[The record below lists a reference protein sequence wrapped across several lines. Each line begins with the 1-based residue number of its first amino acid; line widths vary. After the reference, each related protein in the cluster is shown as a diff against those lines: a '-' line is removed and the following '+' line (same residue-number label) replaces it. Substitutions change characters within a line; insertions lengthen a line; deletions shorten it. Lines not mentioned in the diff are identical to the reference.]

1 MRPFSGNS
9 LINEK
14 RKIFY
19 YRLSRVH
26 RIIEHTFG
34 ILVARWRIFQRPI
47 EGTPD
52 QVEKYVLA
60 TIALHNYLRQTDN
73 ACYTPAGFVDS
84 VDSTSELVKGNWR
97 KLIYNNQISSKC
109 TIREYSIWNKGEID
123 GLLCFWKRHSI
134 LAVGLYQNRNKLKLA
149 ILFYENSVIFLSI
162 AKPNQLTFRL
172 RKSPCLL
179 SCFDR
184 LLNKSNKSNK
194 SNAVWR
200 KLECFFHFFS

>member
-73 ACYTPAGFVDS
+73 ACYTIIRSVRNARYASTAFETREKLTAYFV
-84 VDSTSELVKGNWR
+84 SERDTVSWQWD
-97 KLIYNNQISSKC
+97 Y
-109 TIREYSIWNKGEID
+109 IRTGTN
-123 GLLCFWKRHSI
+123 
-134 LAVGLYQNRNKLKLA
+134 
-149 ILFYENSVIFLSI
+149 
-162 AKPNQLTFRL
+162 
-172 RKSPCLL
+172 
-179 SCFDR
+179 
-184 LLNKSNKSNK
+184 
-194 SNAVWR
+194 
-200 KLECFFHFFS
+200 